1 MRDWLGETRTPGAKG
16 AGGGGS
22 KIRGVAEPAVP
33 ITALLLAWGAGDE
46 RALDQLVPV
55 VYAELHRMAHRHLR
69 REPHRSLQATSLVN
83 ELYVRLVDAQAV
95 KWHDRAHFFAISSRL
110 MRRIL
115 VDAARRRHV
124 RKRGGGANPV
134 TLDEAQ
140 VVAPG
145 RGQDLIALDE
155 ALDALAAFDQRKA
168 RIVEMRFFAGLSV
181 REIAAVLEVS
191 EDTVTR
197 DWNFAKTWLL
207 RELSKR

>member
-1 MRDWLGETRTPGAKG
+1 
-16 AGGGGS
+16 
-22 KIRGVAEPAVP
+22 VAEPAVP

-46 RALDQLVPV
+46 RALEQLVPV

-69 REPHRSLQATSLVN
+69 RESHQSLQATSLVN

-95 KWHDRAHFFAISSRL
+95 KWHDRVHFFAISSRL

-115 VDAARRRHV
+115 VDAARRRNV

-155 ALDALAAFDQRKA
+155 ALDALAAFDPRKA
-168 RIVEMRFFAGLSV
+168 RVVEMRFFAGLSV
-181 REIAAVLEVS
+181 QEIAAVLEVS

>member
-1 MRDWLGETRTPGAKG
+1 MQQVPGG
-16 AGGGGS
+16 AAVRCGD
-22 KIRGVAEPAVP
+22 VAEPAVP
-33 ITALLLAWGAGDE
+33 ITKLLLAWGAGDE
-46 RALDQLVPV
+46 RALEQLVPV
-55 VYAELHRMAHRHLR
+55 VYAELHRMAYRHMR
-69 REPHRSLQATSLVN
+69 REPHQSLQATSLVN
-83 ELYVRLVDAQAV
+83 ELYVRLIDAQAV

-115 VDAARRRHV
+115 VDAARRRNM
-124 RKRGGGANPV
+124 RKRGGGAHPV

-145 RGQDLIALDE
+145 RGQDVIALDE

-168 RIVEMRFFAGLSV
+168 RVVEMRFFAGLSV
-181 REIAAVLEVS
+181 PEIAVVLEVS